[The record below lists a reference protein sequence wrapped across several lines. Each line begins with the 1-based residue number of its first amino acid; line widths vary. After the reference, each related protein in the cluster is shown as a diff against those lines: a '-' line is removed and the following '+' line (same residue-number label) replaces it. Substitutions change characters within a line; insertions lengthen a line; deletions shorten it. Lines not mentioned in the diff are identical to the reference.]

1 MRNVHY
7 ISQTGTSGYA
17 NAAKGYVYDLIKRG
31 INVKW
36 TTFLCDQSLT
46 AETSE
51 FDGFI
56 NKYRNNDIP
65 ENEIDTVIIHSTPDI
80 WQKIIEDL
88 KIECTN
94 KRVIG
99 RTVWEF
105 NKLISEWV
113 EDINVSQV
121 TEVNVPTVWNK
132 EVFEESGV
140 TKSISVDPHVYV
152 DYPYI
157 SYSLKHILET
167 KSTIIYNKSLEDF
180 NFDTAYKFYTIGQL
194 IPRKGII
201 ETISAYCKSFTS
213 ADNVILFV
221 KTFGLDYSYE
231 QQVKCLED
239 ILNSIRRN
247 SLNTDHPPIV
257 FVKDNLIYDEL
268 QSLHD
273 ICNCYV
279 QLTKSE
285 GFGLGIFEAFNKKKE
300 IIVTGHGG
308 QIEFL
313 GHDYVGLI
321 KFELKNINSENKK
334 FFQFDLDENYKWAD
348 ASIDDACSLMKTKIL
363 YKNIRKINHFLN
375 LEKEESILIS
385 DGWYDMEYPITGT
398 FRWTSTNCYIKI
410 KKNNFKL
417 IRLIAVN
424 ENNNKNI
431 EFKVK
436 KIGENTFNLVT
447 SKKYNIGELVDV
459 LIKLDDVDVIQI
471 TGDYFCP
478 ATHINGNQDYR
489 KLSLRVNGIYLYDDN
504 NAYFQKIENIKHE
517 NDLFY
522 ESHLDQDILVTD
534 YNKYFK
540 YEMTS
545 FYIGDPIK
553 SGIFLFLPNLNAG
566 NLKCLDN
573 LFSYK
578 HSNYDI
584 PIVIFSDSHLD
595 IPPKYKCQFV
605 QIPMYLQNMIDGVW
619 TKSDKIGFWAF
630 INSIKLANSYNW
642 DYFFYYE
649 WDCKIGKD
657 YWYDTLW
664 QEHLSWQKKPIV
676 TGTPVFKCPNLAY
689 GNILHGITE
698 YRSEYAKQCK
708 LNLLVENV
716 SPLSLYSNGALS
728 YYDTQKMMEYY
739 NLELSSTINNL
750 SDYADLTGP
759 WDLNL
764 GTRIFKDLREKSF
777 ERVGWLPSSYS
788 GCGDLFYTQKQRDY
802 MIDSGLKVVMHQ
814 NKYK

>member
-51 FDGFI
+51 FDNYI
-56 NKYRNNDIP
+56 NKYRINNIP

-285 GFGLGIFEAFNKKKE
+285 GFGLGIFEAFNK
-300 IIVTGHGG
+300 
-308 QIEFL
+308 
-313 GHDYVGLI
+313 
-321 KFELKNINSENKK
+321 
-334 FFQFDLDENYKWAD
+334 
-348 ASIDDACSLMKTKIL
+348 
-363 YKNIRKINHFLN
+363 
-375 LEKEESILIS
+375 
-385 DGWYDMEYPITGT
+385 
-398 FRWTSTNCYIKI
+398 
-410 KKNNFKL
+410 
-417 IRLIAVN
+417 
-424 ENNNKNI
+424 
-431 EFKVK
+431 
-436 KIGENTFNLVT
+436 
-447 SKKYNIGELVDV
+447 
-459 LIKLDDVDVIQI
+459 
-471 TGDYFCP
+471 
-478 ATHINGNQDYR
+478 
-489 KLSLRVNGIYLYDDN
+489 
-504 NAYFQKIENIKHE
+504 
-517 NDLFY
+517 
-522 ESHLDQDILVTD
+522 
-534 YNKYFK
+534 
-540 YEMTS
+540 
-545 FYIGDPIK
+545 
-553 SGIFLFLPNLNAG
+553 
-566 NLKCLDN
+566 
-573 LFSYK
+573 
-578 HSNYDI
+578 
-584 PIVIFSDSHLD
+584 
-595 IPPKYKCQFV
+595 
-605 QIPMYLQNMIDGVW
+605 
-619 TKSDKIGFWAF
+619 
-630 INSIKLANSYNW
+630 
-642 DYFFYYE
+642 
-649 WDCKIGKD
+649 
-657 YWYDTLW
+657 
-664 QEHLSWQKKPIV
+664 
-676 TGTPVFKCPNLAY
+676 
-689 GNILHGITE
+689 
-698 YRSEYAKQCK
+698 
-708 LNLLVENV
+708 
-716 SPLSLYSNGALS
+716 
-728 YYDTQKMMEYY
+728 
-739 NLELSSTINNL
+739 
-750 SDYADLTGP
+750 
-759 WDLNL
+759 
-764 GTRIFKDLREKSF
+764 
-777 ERVGWLPSSYS
+777 
-788 GCGDLFYTQKQRDY
+788 
-802 MIDSGLKVVMHQ
+802 
-814 NKYK
+814 